1 MKLKDALDITEQI
14 NALHKEISLNTS
26 VGYKITDNIS
36 TDKIYVAD
44 WDDLDDKMYEVWE
57 QDFADRIMDELE
69 SRGIVG
75 PQCGSKSRQ
84 ILISKQQFLEMQL
97 GSDE

>member
-44 WDDLDDKMYEVWE
+44 WDDLEDKMYEVWE

-69 SRGIVG
+69 SAEIEHSFVTIKFTYDGDDIEIR
-75 PQCGSKSRQ
+75 
-84 ILISKQQFLEMQL
+84 LEVVNF
-97 GSDE
+97 